1 MSTAKI
7 FIVEDEAIVAESL
20 NDQLEGL
27 GYIVTGNAPSGE
39 EALRNIKNNL
49 PNLVLMDIMLE
60 GEMDGVETAQQIREL
75 YGIPVIFLSAYS
87 DSETLG
93 RAKLTEPFGYLIK
106 PYKERELHTTLE
118 ITLYKHRM
126 EKRVRE
132 HERWLDTL
140 LRSIGDGVI
149 TVGIDGLLTSM
160 SPVAE
165 TLTGL
170 SEAELINKDLLG
182 LLKIEESGIYPIIP
196 DLIDQALDGETVSCL
211 VDDEPILINA
221 NGKRIVIDFSAAP
234 IRNEQ
239 DEIIG
244 AVLTMRDISARKQA
258 EIELSEARQILSNSL
273 TPREKEILQLMVNGS
288 STKEIAFDL
297 KISHRTVEAHRQ
309 NMMVKLDAG
318 DMTMLVR
325 FAVTHKLVPFD

>member
-20 NDQLEGL
+20 NDQLEAL
-27 GYIVTGNAPSGE
+27 GYIVTGKAPSGE

-75 YGIPVIFLSAYS
+75 YGIPVIILSAYS

-106 PYKERELHTTLE
+106 PYKDRELHTTLE

-165 TLTGL
+165 MLTGL
-170 SEAELINKDLLG
+170 KEAEQIKKDLLG
-182 LLKIEESGIYPIIP
+182 ILQIEESGVYPIMP

-211 VDDEPILINA
+211 VDDEPILLNA

-234 IRNEQ
+234 IRNDQ

>member
-182 LLKIEESGIYPIIP
+182 ILQIEESGIYPIMP

-211 VDDEPILINA
+211 VDDEPILVNA

-309 NMMVKLDAG
+309 NMMVKLDAN

-325 FAVTHKLVPFD
+325 FAVTHKLVQFE

>member
-20 NDQLEGL
+20 NDQLEAL

-39 EALRNIKNNL
+39 EALCNIKEKL
-49 PNLVLMDIMLE
+49 PDLVLMDIMLE

-87 DSETLG
+87 DAETLG

-165 TLTGL
+165 MLTGL
-170 SEAELINKDLLG
+170 NEAEQIKKKLLG
-182 LLKIEESGIYPIIP
+182 ILEIEESGVYPILP
-196 DLIDQALDGETVSCL
+196 DLIDQALAGETVSCL

-325 FAVTHKLVPFD
+325 FAVTHKLVQID

>member
-1 MSTAKI
+1 
-7 FIVEDEAIVAESL
+7 
-20 NDQLEGL
+20 
-27 GYIVTGNAPSGE
+27 
-39 EALRNIKNNL
+39 
-49 PNLVLMDIMLE
+49 MLE

-309 NMMVKLDAG
+309 NMMVKLDAS

-325 FAVTHKLVPFD
+325 FAVTHKLVQFE

>member
-182 LLKIEESGIYPIIP
+182 ILQIEESGIYPIMP

-211 VDDEPILINA
+211 VDDEPILVNA

-273 TPREKEILQLMVNGS
+273 APREKEILQLMVNGS

>member
-182 LLKIEESGIYPIIP
+182 ILQIEESGIYPIMP

-211 VDDEPILINA
+211 VDDEPILVNA

-309 NMMVKLDAG
+309 NMMVELDAS

-325 FAVTHKLVPFD
+325 FAVTHKLVQFE